1 MIQQAKTRT
10 MHKISCL
17 LILLAVLAGCARK
30 QKDPGSKPAIP
41 VKVAEV
47 QSQEVEE
54 VLQYSGNILPY
65 KIVKFGFMDAGK
77 VKAVHVKEGQYVH
90 EGDLIAE
97 LDATDYRFA
106 LEAAKAQ
113 YEEARSEYKRLK
125 TLYEKGSLT
134 QSDYDRIKAMH
145 REAKADYEYKQK
157 QLNDTKLYAPA
168 DGWIAV
174 EGIEPGEILPQ
185 GYPVFGLVHTEKVF
199 AEAAIP
205 ENEIALIKP
214 EMKINVKVPS
224 LPDTIIEAEISR
236 IEPVADPYA
245 RAFPV
250 KATILNKDY
259 LLKPGMIA
267 MVEIPTTEKIAQISI
282 PPNAVVRDANGQTY
296 VFVLEEDQVH
306 KTRVGTGHASKSGV
320 LITSGLSGGE
330 KIVVEGAEQLYEK
343 AKVRVTK

>member
-1 MIQQAKTRT
+1 

-157 QLNDTKLYAPA
+157 QL
-168 DGWIAV
+168 
-174 EGIEPGEILPQ
+174 
-185 GYPVFGLVHTEKVF
+185 
-199 AEAAIP
+199 
-205 ENEIALIKP
+205 
-214 EMKINVKVPS
+214 
-224 LPDTIIEAEISR
+224 
-236 IEPVADPYA
+236 
-245 RAFPV
+245 
-250 KATILNKDY
+250 
-259 LLKPGMIA
+259 
-267 MVEIPTTEKIAQISI
+267 
-282 PPNAVVRDANGQTY
+282 
-296 VFVLEEDQVH
+296 
-306 KTRVGTGHASKSGV
+306 
-320 LITSGLSGGE
+320 
-330 KIVVEGAEQLYEK
+330 
-343 AKVRVTK
+343 